1 MGPKD
6 VVIVID
12 RSGSMHK
19 SSGMQSR
26 MDLAK
31 EAAIA
36 VLKTLTWV
44 DMVSVVA
51 FNSDVITA
59 TAQPLP
65 ATHKNLDQIKAWIS
79 GLQHD
84 GTTNFG
90 ALKTAMRFLV
100 DARKEKGCWSTYCAS
115 TILFLT
121 DGVPDK
127 GTWQDSSIGELKE
140 MNKECND
147 CVRIFT
153 YALGAGADTTVTKQ
167 IADNFQGT
175 AHSIADGGNLKDA
188 MSRYYQS
195 LVVERDTS
203 LVRWVRYADA
213 LTGKTLLSGC
223 TAIDDRKAVKP
234 EDRLWGVVCMDAN
247 VAIDLEKLAQYKG
260 YADFV
265 LEYETKART
274 CEQEKAGWQGE
285 SAISVHRELNCD
297 EMKWS
302 TGDLVCSPG
311 QSCLNS
317 ESGAVGSKSLSVILS
332 SVMAM
337 WFGGMMMWV
346 V

>member
-223 TAIDDRKAVKP
+223 TAID
-234 EDRLWGVVCMDAN
+234 
-247 VAIDLEKLAQYKG
+247 
-260 YADFV
+260 
-265 LEYETKART
+265 
-274 CEQEKAGWQGE
+274 
-285 SAISVHRELNCD
+285 
-297 EMKWS
+297 
-302 TGDLVCSPG
+302 
-311 QSCLNS
+311 
-317 ESGAVGSKSLSVILS
+317 
-332 SVMAM
+332 
-337 WFGGMMMWV
+337 
-346 V
+346 